1 MEWSEINSQLD
12 FNSPKSPIQSS
23 TNDQTC
29 FNTKTEQSTQS
40 NLPIDDTQSN
50 LRVDDEGWL
59 FLQTPTSDSTS
70 QSSNSFIQL
79 KEQILR
85 QINPALSDFQKQQ
98 IIDLV
103 LKYKHL
109 IPENSKKP
117 AITPIL
123 EHHIENSKV
132 TFVKPYRLSRAE
144 YDKAETLVKEMF
156 KDGII
161 QRSSSPYNAP
171 IVMARKKD
179 GSIRF
184 CIDFRELNK
193 VTKVCKY
200 PLTNPYSCFDELG
213 KSFFFTSLDLASA
226 YWSIPLAED
235 DKEKTAFTVR
245 SGKYEFTVVP
255 FGLTNAVATFCA
267 LMDLIFTG
275 MQWSFVMCF
284 VDDCL
289 IYSVNDFDLHL
300 QHIEAVFKKLEAA
313 NLSLKLTKC
322 HFAQY
327 QVEFYG
333 HLISNTGLK
342 MLPSKIE
349 AIQKSLP
356 PKDKTG
362 LRHIMGSYGT
372 IR

>member
-1 MEWSEINSQLD
+1 M
-12 FNSPKSPIQSS
+12 
-23 TNDQTC
+23 
-29 FNTKTEQSTQS
+29 
-40 NLPIDDTQSN
+40 
-50 LRVDDEGWL
+50 
-59 FLQTPTSDSTS
+59 
-70 QSSNSFIQL
+70 
-79 KEQILR
+79 
-85 QINPALSDFQKQQ
+85 
-98 IIDLV
+98 V

-109 IPENSKKP
+109 IPENAKKP
-117 AITPIL
+117 TITPIL

-161 QRSSSPYNAP
+161 QQSSSPYNAP

-245 SGKYEFTVVP
+245 SGKYEFTVMP

-349 AIQKSLP
+349 AIQKLLP

-362 LRHIMGSYGT
+362 LRHIMGMAGFYRHFIKDFADLTKPFNDALQGKNIKENIVWTPEMQRSFDLLKQKFSESS
-372 IR
+372 ISRF